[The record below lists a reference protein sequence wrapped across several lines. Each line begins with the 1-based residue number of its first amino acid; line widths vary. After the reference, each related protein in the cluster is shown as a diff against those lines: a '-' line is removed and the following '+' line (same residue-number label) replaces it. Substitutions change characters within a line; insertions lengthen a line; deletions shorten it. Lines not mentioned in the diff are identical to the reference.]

1 MARVTADDSAA
12 AAAPLRMFGAARQA
26 GGVPNIP
33 RARAAELDAV
43 DRAIVRVLLADART
57 PNNALAEQVGVAPS
71 TCLARVRALRER
83 GVIAGYHAELDLP
96 AVGLP
101 LQAMI
106 SVRLRAHTREQNSSF
121 RAAAPGLPGVLAV
134 FHMAGS
140 DDYLLHVAVA
150 GPEQLRCFV
159 VDHLTTHPAVAQT
172 RTNLVF
178 ERIPGA
184 GSPI

>member
-1 MARVTADDSAA
+1 
-12 AAAPLRMFGAARQA
+12 MFGAGRHA

-33 RARAAELDAV
+33 RGRAAGLDAV
-43 DRAIVRVLLADART
+43 DRAIVRELLADART
-57 PNNALAEQVGVAPS
+57 PNNALAERVGVAPS

-83 GVIAGYHAELDLP
+83 GVIAGYHAEVDLP
-96 AVGLP
+96 SVGLA

-106 SVRLRAHTREQNSSF
+106 SVRLRAHTREQNGSF
-121 RAAAPGLPGVLAV
+121 RAAAPHLPGVLAV

-150 GPEQLRCFV
+150 DPEALRCFV
-159 VDHLTTHPAVAQT
+159 VDHLTAHPAVAQT

-178 ERIPGA
+178 ERVPG
-184 GSPI
+184 GGPEI